1 MARLGTIGA
10 WGDARPYLETM
21 KQTILADVQ
30 PLLDLPEEAPFA
42 VNREMFCYVD
52 HLGHLR
58 HPLSFTRS

>member
-1 MARLGTIGA
+1 MARLGTIEA
-10 WGDARPYLETM
+10 WGDARPYLEIM

-42 VNREMFCYVD
+42 EYREVFCYVD